1 MSTRSSDRAADPRPT
16 RALIDLA
23 ALAANWAIARRH
35 AGARVVIAVVK
46 ADAYGHGAPAV
57 ARRLLREGCTAFA
70 VATASEVA
78 ALRAAGIDA
87 KVLLLCGVDDAAAAR
102 TALALGATPVL
113 HHEAMRVAVEDA
125 AASLGRRASVHVEV
139 DTGMRRLGV
148 PAGEAADLIARVAA
162 SRHLALEGV
171 STHFARADERDP
183 APTRAQVEAL
193 ARVLEDVRRRG
204 VEPGQLH
211 LANSAGLLGTA
222 TWQDLLPGDAVRPG
236 VMLYGVTP
244 APHFAG
250 VGLRAVMTLQTAVT
264 ALRRVAAG
272 EGVGYGAV
280 WRAPRSGWI
289 ATLPMGYADG
299 MPWSLGRPVPYAGG
313 TVLIAGRQRAIVGRI
328 SMDLTTV
335 WLEDDAVALG
345 ERAIVFGAGA
355 PVEALAAAA
364 DTTAYEL
371 LVRVGDRVPRMAID

>member
-1 MSTRSSDRAADPRPT
+1 
-16 RALIDLA
+16 
-23 ALAANWAIARRH
+23 
-35 AGARVVIAVVK
+35 
-46 ADAYGHGAPAV
+46 V
-57 ARRLLREGCTAFA
+57 ARRLQREGCTAFA

-78 ALRAAGIDA
+78 ALRAAGVDA
-87 KVLLLCGVDDAAAAR
+87 EVLLLCGVHDAADAR
-102 TALALGATPVL
+102 AALALGATPVL
-113 HHEAMRVAVEDA
+113 HHEAMRVAVEAA
-125 AASLGRRASVHVEV
+125 AASLGRRAPVHVEV

-148 PAGEAADLIARVAA
+148 PAEEAAALIARVAA
-162 SRHLALEGV
+162 SRHLALAGV
-171 STHFARADERDP
+171 ATHFARADEPDP
-183 APTRAQVEAL
+183 APTRAQAEAL
-193 ARVLEDVRRRG
+193 ARVLEAVRRQG
-204 VEPGQLH
+204 VEPGQIH

-222 TWQDLLPGDAVRPG
+222 AWQDLLPGDAVRPG
-236 VMLYGVTP
+236 VMLYGVAP

-250 VGLRAVMTLQTAVT
+250 VGLRPVMTLQTAVT

-280 WRAPRSGWI
+280 WRAPRSGWV

-299 MPWSLGRPVPYAGG
+299 VPWSLGRREAGG
-313 TVLIAGRQRAIVGRI
+313 TVLVAGRPRAIAGRI

-345 ERAIVFGAGA
+345 ERAILFGAGA

-364 DTTAYEL
+364 DTIAYEL